1 MLWVKHI
8 YMKEKTLNAK
18 PTFRNKTKNKNKRGG
33 GGGGGGWIEEEKINT
48 RDNLSNF
55 KTELHKFSLHP
66 LHCPTLMN
74 TKWNK
79 QKQKTHTK
87 TEQTISLSRQL
98 YIYSHAHP
106 GRHSLSLLAFLCPQ
120 PNKPPTKRPKLLVQV
135 LHGSTGRVHHPYRSV
150 LGRDDDSDGAGV
162 ALPGLTA
169 GDHQHR
175 VVGLNYTL
183 HSSHAQCV
191 VDATVYVLPPIVHC
205 VYWHPA
211 KKKNGVREGVGGR
224 GRRAEAGGGGGA
236 GMGKGHKQ
244 RGGGGGGR
252 VERSGRWRGKG
263 VGGHDRERRR
273 KKREVVLKVKQN
285 TKQKRH
291 NQKKE
296 KKKHRKTVVK
306 KKKNIYI
313 KHRKKNLLKKKK
325 KSKQKTL
332 QRQGKQQQTKKQN
345 KKKKYTKKTKKKTEK
360 EHVQEDKDVNDS
372 WPSQQCGK
380 YHGDGQSK

>member
-18 PTFRNKTKNKNKRGG
+18 PTFRNKKKQKQKKRGG
-33 GGGGGGWIEEEKINT
+33 GGGMNRRRKNKHKRQLIQLQNRVAQIQSAPT
-48 RDNLSNF
+48 PLSYID
-55 KTELHKFSLHP
+55 EHK
-66 LHCPTLMN
+66 M
-74 TKWNK
+74 K
-79 QKQKTHTK
+79 QTK
-87 TEQTISLSRQL
+87 TKNPLKNRTDDFLIQTAI

-224 GRRAEAGGGGGA
+224 GRRAEAGGGA

-244 RGGGGGGR
+244 RGGGGREGR
-252 VERSGRWRGKG
+252 EKWEMEGEGSRGAWQ
-263 VGGHDRERRR
+263 R
-273 KKREVVLKVKQN
+273 KKKKKKEVVLKVKQN
-285 TKQKRH
+285 TKQKCH
-291 NQKKE
+291 NQKKQRKSIE
-296 KKKHRKTVVK
+296 KQ
-306 KKKNIYI
+306 
-313 KHRKKNLLKKKK
+313 LFKKKK
-325 KSKQKTL
+325 KS
-332 QRQGKQQQTKKQN
+332 
-345 KKKKYTKKTKKKTEK
+345 TEK
-360 EHVQEDKDVNDS
+360 NV
-372 WPSQQCGK
+372 C
-380 YHGDGQSK
+380 